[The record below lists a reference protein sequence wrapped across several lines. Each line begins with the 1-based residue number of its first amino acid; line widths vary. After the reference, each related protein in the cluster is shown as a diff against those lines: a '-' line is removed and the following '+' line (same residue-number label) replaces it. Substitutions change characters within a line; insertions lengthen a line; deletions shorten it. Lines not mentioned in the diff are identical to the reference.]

1 MENAGMVI
9 CFICAVIILWELS
22 AISFTN
28 KKIKVEGSL
37 PGQKPGIGLFCLF
50 CIIIIAV
57 RWGGGDV
64 WNIAAMAAVALAGF
78 LNLFMKN
85 GLSDYGVYVNGWST
99 SYDNVKYYDF
109 EREEKGLSRVRL
121 AATRK
126 DMTLL
131 FTPENYQKALAYF
144 EKHKVY
150 DLETY
155 KVLKKQFKEQKRR
168 GGR

>member
-1 MENAGMVI
+1 M
-9 CFICAVIILWELS
+9 
-22 AISFTN
+22 
-28 KKIKVEGSL
+28 
-37 PGQKPGIGLFCLF
+37 
-50 CIIIIAV
+50 
-57 RWGGGDV
+57 
-64 WNIAAMAAVALAGF
+64 
-78 LNLFMKN
+78 NLFMKN

-155 KVLKKQFKEQKRR
+155 KVLKKQFKGQGKKK
-168 GGR
+168 